1 MDSERFPINV
11 RNERHKLQQAF
22 LGTSER
28 VNVSLRIA
36 ISSFP
41 TSCYASTSKTKEI
54 GPDLR
59 QIFSQTN
66 KSDDRTH
73 PISWIHCT
81 EQRSNQL
88 DFQSPELPHA
98 RQGHNQGIHQIW
110 IAFFGPGSPRQRKL
124 HAHPLRSLPQKNW
137 PKLRSD
143 TKACICGALGYPP
156 HVKER
161 CVHGHFENVQKIML
175 RFEGILLL
183 SQDECVSCEEV
194 TLCQCQEQRQRI
206 AFGNGQH
213 VLHVCPAPREE
224 THQHLLL
231 SKSQSPEQYRPVTF
245 PFHSQEELAEMPR
258 IAFHNQQPVLHVC
271 RVQPAETC
279 RDLSTSSWVHGNVE
293 RNSVSFQGWEKAAWY
308 PGNKRLQKTCI
319 AAVACTFKR
328 WDPPMWWRYRCTA
341 DAKGNDAETKQK
353 ISNATNLHS
362 I

>member
-328 WDPPMWWRYRCTA
+328 WDPPMWWRYRCHCWR
-341 DAKGNDAETKQK
+341 KR
-353 ISNATNLHS
+353 
-362 I
+362 